1 MINAPFSDRCVLHF
15 FFISISLEIAAGN
28 IGVYAQSSDGI
39 GSEGKDDAESQ
50 KEQEEQDYSHDDFLL
65 QTITI
70 GEVTILPD
78 DIGGL

>member
-1 MINAPFSDRCVLHF
+1 MINAPFSNRCVLHF
-15 FFISISLEIAAGN
+15 FFISISLEVAAGN